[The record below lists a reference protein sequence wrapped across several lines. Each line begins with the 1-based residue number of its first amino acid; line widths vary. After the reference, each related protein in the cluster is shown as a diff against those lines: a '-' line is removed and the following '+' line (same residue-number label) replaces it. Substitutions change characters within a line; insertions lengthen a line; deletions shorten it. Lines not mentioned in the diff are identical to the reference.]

1 MITRLKNN
9 GENMTLELDKSL
21 IASLGVNE
29 SIELDARVVEGVL
42 VVKPLSD
49 SDDKLDS
56 VLKRID
62 TRYAEGLKELAK

>member
-29 SIELDARVVEGVL
+29 SIELEARVVEGVL

-62 TRYAEGLKELAK
+62 NRYAEGLKELAK